1 MEMHFELLAK
11 DFLDKEKLMKDF
23 LTYNRDEFLAL
34 HHKVSEQDWE
44 LTYAKLMAMIRSK
57 VLQAEYL

>member
-11 DFLDKEKLMKDF
+11 DFLDKEKLMEDF
-23 LTYNRDEFLAL
+23 FKYNRDEFLAL

-44 LTYAKLMAMIRSK
+44 ITYAKLMAMLRSK
-57 VLQAEYL
+57 VYQAKYL